1 MPKAKILVVDD
12 EPETR
17 EQIARWLSTDDY
29 WLDEA
34 TSGEEALEKVRQT
47 DFSVVLLD
55 WKLPQMDG
63 YKVLTQLKKEYPDIC
78 VIILTAYGD
87 AEITKRAM
95 NAGAFDFF
103 DKPLKYRLLVPRIA
117 SAVERFNLSRE
128 RNYQTEEE
136 QQKFTLDKIIGK
148 SPKMLAMLERI
159 EKVAKSEAPVLILGE
174 SGTGKELVAKVIH
187 YSSPRHDKTLMI
199 ADCSTIT
206 PSLIESELFGHEKG
220 AFTGAIRRKKGKF
233 ERAHEGTLFIDE
245 IGELDQHLQMKLL
258 RFLQEGTIER
268 VGGEEVIKVDARV
281 LAATAVDLKKAIQT
295 ARFRTDLYYR
305 LNVVTIEIPPLR
317 ERKEDIPL
325 LVDHFIRIYSRKN
338 LKTIRAISEE
348 AMRRLLAYDFRGNVR
363 ELENI
368 IHRAI
373 VLTDDEVIGPSAI
386 GFDLLGSQHSNINQ
400 YFDMPIKQ
408 FTDACE
414 RDYVIYHLNKNDW
427 HISKTAK
434 AIGIDRSNL
443 SLKIKKYGISSH
455 DEKFRSAL
463 SDSDQ
468 NNRAAAHH

>member
-1 MPKAKILVVDD
+1 MPKAKILIVDD
-12 EPETR
+12 DADDR
-17 EQIARWLSTDDY
+17 EQIVRWLATDDY
-29 WLDEA
+29 QLEEA
-34 TSGEEALEKVRQT
+34 VSGEEALEKVRQS

-63 YKVLTQLKKEYPDIC
+63 YKVLTQLRKEYPDIC
-78 VIILTAYGD
+78 VIVLTAYGD
-87 AEITKRAM
+87 AEITKKAM

-103 DKPLKYRLLVPRIA
+103 DKPLKYRLLLQRIE
-117 SAVERFNLSRE
+117 SAVERFKLSRE
-128 RNYQTEEE
+128 RKYQAEEE

-159 EKVAKSEAPVLILGE
+159 EKVAKTEAPVLILGE

-187 YSSPRHDKTLMI
+187 YNSRRQDKSLMI

-220 AFTGAIRRKKGKF
+220 AFTGAIKRKKGKF

-245 IGELDQHLQMKLL
+245 IGELDHHLQMKLL

-268 VGGEEVIKVDARV
+268 VGGEEVIKVDARI
-281 LAATAVDLKKAIQT
+281 LAATAVDLKKAIQEN
-295 ARFRTDLYYR
+295 RFRSDLYYR

-325 LVDHFIRIYSRKN
+325 LVEHFIKIYSRKN
-338 LKTIRAISEE
+338 LKTIRSISEQ
-348 AMRRLLAYDFRGNVR
+348 AMNRLMNYDFRGNVR

-373 VLTDDEVIGPSAI
+373 VLSDGDEIGPTEI
-386 GFDLLGSQHSNINQ
+386 GFDLVGSQQSTLAQ
-400 YFDMPIKQ
+400 YFDLPIKQ
-408 FTDACE
+408 FSDACE
-414 RDYVIYHLNKNDW
+414 RDYIIFHLEKHRWNV
-427 HISKTAK
+427 SKTAE

-443 SLKIKKYGISSH
+443 IIKMKKYGISNQH
-455 DEKFRSAL
+455 
-463 SDSDQ
+463 
-468 NNRAAAHH
+468 